1 MKFSVDP
8 WDPSYGSSLEAE
20 LDPSEVAVDPAVEV
34 PGDAWAP
41 IGAPAAARADVVLF
55 VDGVRRI
62 DARVWVEDDAGNA
75 DAGVCASYAA
85 GVVRAA
91 ERAEIV
97 ASVVG
102 RGLFSASRAIRPI
115 PTHYPAVTY
124 QPYAARDST
133 PEGLWLAI
141 QDQMGRLEVEMAEVA
156 RREAPPD
163 ALVLLDGPVTSRAHI
178 AEAVGV
184 IKSHATSYLEPD
196 LHRFVGTLPEGA
208 RTPLFTIGGRGSRH
222 SWYLRLPGGSGAPW
236 SGVVRCECSADLSVA
251 AAIALAARVGATV
264 PRYAS
269 EPHKESRAPQNLYP
283 VGGLER
289 ELRRRLGDP
298 DLLYRALRR
307 SAHTAASSTPS

>member
-1 MKFSVDP
+1 VKFSVDP
-8 WDPSYGSSLEAE
+8 WDPSYGASVETQ
-20 LDPSEVAVDPAVEV
+20 LDPSEVAVDPTVEV
-34 PGDAWAP
+34 PADAWAP
-41 IGAPAAARADVVLF
+41 IGAPAAARVATVLF

-115 PTHYPAVTY
+115 PTHYPGVTY
-124 QPYAARDST
+124 QPYAAGDST

-141 QDQMGRLEVEMAEVA
+141 QDQMGRREVEMAEVA
-156 RREAPPD
+156 RREAPAD

-178 AEAVGV
+178 AEAVGL
-184 IKSHATSYLEPD
+184 IKSHATAYLEPD
-196 LHRFVGTLPEGA
+196 LHRFVGTLPAGA

-222 SWYLRLPGGSGAPW
+222 SWYLRLPGGTDAPW
-236 SGVVRCECSADLSVA
+236 SGVVRCECSAELSVA
-251 AAIALAARVGATV
+251 AAVELAARVGATV

-269 EPHKESRAPQNLYP
+269 QPHKESRAPQNLYP

-307 SAHTAASSTPS
+307 SAHTASTTPS